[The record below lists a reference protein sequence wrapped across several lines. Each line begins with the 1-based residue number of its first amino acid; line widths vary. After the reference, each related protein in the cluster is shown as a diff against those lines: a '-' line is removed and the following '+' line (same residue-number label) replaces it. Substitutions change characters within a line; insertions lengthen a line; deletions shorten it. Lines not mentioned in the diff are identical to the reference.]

1 MDTTASSHYA
11 YRWLKKYPK
20 DVPWD
25 SALKI
30 APVYS
35 FIDETA
41 ALHPQNPAIH
51 FLGKTITYQELALLI
66 NKVAKGLQEYG
77 VVKGDKIG
85 LFMPNCPYFIIMY
98 YAIQKAGAIVVNY
111 NPLYAE
117 RELMNQIEDSQT
129 EMMVTLD
136 LKVMTDKILPLL
148 EKTALKKIVICS
160 LGDALPLHKR
170 ILLNIF
176 KRKDLFFSKS
186 SLNLINYKDLI
197 HNDGNFTPPEIDPL
211 LDIAVLQYTGGTT
224 GIPKGAMLTHA
235 NISTNAMQA
244 FLWFK
249 PIGEGPHKV
258 LAALPLFHVF
268 AMTAVMNLAIVGG
281 HQIVILFPRFSVEE
295 AINLISKHKITF
307 FPAVPTIYNMINHH
321 PDVKNFDLSSL
332 KACLSGGAGLPN
344 EVKIEFEKLTGAR
357 VVEAYGLS
365 ETSPAAAS
373 NPLTG
378 ENKIGSIGVP
388 FPGTYIRIVSLINSD
403 EEVPINEKGQIAIK
417 GPQVMLGYW
426 NRLEETQNSF
436 NKDGFFLTGDIGY
449 MDEDGYTFL
458 VDRIKDL
465 IICSGFNVYPRI
477 IEEAIYTHQAVEEV
491 TVIGIPDEKRGET
504 VKAFIKLK
512 VGQLCSEE
520 EILLFLKDKISPI
533 EMPKVIEFKNEL
545 PKTMI
550 GKLSKKELIA
560 EEKQRQKNKTS
571 A

>member
-1 MDTTASSHYA
+1 MDTSTSSHYT

-25 SALKI
+25 AALKMGPI
-30 APVYS
+30 YS
-35 FIDETA
+35 FLDEVA
-41 ALHPQNPAIH
+41 ALHPENAAIH

-66 NKVAKGLQEYG
+66 NKAAKGLQKYG
-77 VVKGDKIG
+77 IVKGTKIG

-117 RELMNQIEDSQT
+117 RELMNQIDDSQT
-129 EMMVTLD
+129 EMMITLD
-136 LKVMTDKILPLL
+136 LKVMTDKIVPLL
-148 EKTALKKIVICS
+148 EKTTLKRIVICS
-160 LGDALPLHKR
+160 LGDALPLYKR
-170 ILLNIF
+170 IFLNLF
-176 KRKDLFFSKS
+176 KRKDLFPPSASPK
-186 SLNLINYKDLI
+186 LIYYKDLI
-197 HNDGNFTPPEIDPL
+197 KNDGNFTPPEINPL
-211 LDIAVLQYTGGTT
+211 VDLAVLQYTGGTT

-235 NISTNAMQA
+235 NISANAMQA

-281 HQIVILFPRFSVEE
+281 HQIIILFPRFSVEE
-295 AINLISKHKITF
+295 AIRLISKHKITF
-307 FPAVPTIYNMINHH
+307 FPAVPTIYNMISHH
-321 PDVKNFDLSSL
+321 PNVTDFDLSSL

-344 EVKIEFEKLTGAR
+344 EVKMEFEKLTGAR
-357 VVEAYGLS
+357 LLEAYGLS
-365 ETSPAAAS
+365 ETSPAATS
-373 NPLTG
+373 NPLTA

-388 FPGTYIRIVSLINSD
+388 FPGTHIRIVSLSNPD

-426 NRLEETQNSF
+426 NRPEETKSIF
-436 NKDGFFLTGDIGY
+436 NKDGFFLTGDVGY

-477 IEEAIYTHQAVEEV
+477 IEEAIYTHPAVEEV

-512 VGQLCSEE
+512 VGHVCSEE
-520 EILLFLKDKISPI
+520 DILSFLKDKISPI
-533 EMPKVIEFKNEL
+533 EMPKVIEFKKEL

-560 EEKQRQKNKTS
+560 EEKQRHQAQTMV
-571 A
+571 